1 MKVAIIEKLF
11 NGQELE
17 GSELIEV
24 TKALNLVEDT
34 DIKPYNHTEGT
45 VFEACSISENDID
58 ELNQKVSDFSK
69 DSKCISE
76 IVERCET
83 LMDLNVSYKRLIIIQ
98 AIKYMK
104 ASNDPFFKMLLG
116 I

>member
-1 MKVAIIEKLF
+1 MKQVIIEKLF

-45 VFEACSISENDID
+45 VFEACNVSENDID
-58 ELNQKVSDFSK
+58 ELNKKVSDFSK
-69 DSKCISE
+69 DSKSVSE
-76 IVERCET
+76 IVEHCEVI
-83 LMDLNVSYKRLIIIQ
+83 MDLNVSYKRLIIIQ
-98 AIKYMK
+98 AIKYLK
-104 ASNDPFFKMLLG
+104 ASNDPLFKMLLG
-116 I
+116 L